1 MNERVSKRERDFK
14 RNFNLIY
21 PGIRNTRQVAFAT
34 REEISLSPA
43 AEAYPVFWRGLP
55 TRSLYNHCV
64 MRIHDNIISGS
75 PEESETSLLHAR
87 RIHVHHVP
95 RFLSFFFSSSSLPA
109 LLLEYLR
116 WICWKGWRERS
127 NFQRK
132 TKRSFS
138 DWILIFR
145 SLSFFLSLGKNAE
158 FRFYFEITNHF
169 LDVYCCDSAVCFWIW
184 KFYFEGIKCRK
195 FWSTFDEF
203 FFYSR

>member
-1 MNERVSKRERDFK
+1 MSKRERDFK

-21 PGIRNTRQVAFAT
+21 PEIRNMRQVAFAT

-95 RFLSFFFSSSSLPA
+95 RFLPFFFFLLPPFRHSCSSTYAESAERDDVKDPIS
-109 LLLEYLR
+109 
-116 WICWKGWRERS
+116 REK
-127 NFQRK
+127 RK
-132 TKRSFS
+132 TFS

>member
-1 MNERVSKRERDFK
+1 MSKRERDFK

-95 RFLSFFFSSSSLPA
+95 RFLSFFF
-109 LLLEYLR
+109 LLLPPFRHSCSSTTLNLLKGMT
-116 WICWKGWRERS
+116 WKIQFPEKNEKILFRLDF
-127 NFQRK
+127 NFP
-132 TKRSFS
+132 
-138 DWILIFR
+138 L
-145 SLSFFLSLGKNAE
+145 SLFLSLPWKKRGVSIL
-158 FRFYFEITNHF
+158 FRDY
-169 LDVYCCDSAVCFWIW
+169 
-184 KFYFEGIKCRK
+184 
-195 FWSTFDEF
+195 
-203 FFYSR
+203 